1 MRKLKKKTII
11 KYLLTYPIFITLAHI
26 GPNNHLIK
34 LPDRIL
40 QSNSTGPEPNKLF
53 RCDPKTE
60 FPCNGTETCILKSW
74 ICDGR
79 VSKNI
84 CIINYFLH

>member
-1 MRKLKKKTII
+1 MKKRINKTSI
-11 KYLLTYPIFITLAHI
+11 LLVR
-26 GPNNHLIK
+26 

-40 QSNSTGPEPNKLF
+40 DMSNSTSEPNENF
-53 RCDPKTE
+53 HCDPKTE

-79 VSKNI
+79 VST
-84 CIINYFLH
+84 FLKRYLVIYLFS

>member
-1 MRKLKKKTII
+1 MFISLTPFQITNKTSI
-11 KYLLTYPIFITLAHI
+11 LLVR
-26 GPNNHLIK
+26 

-40 QSNSTGPEPNKLF
+40 DMSNSTSEPNENF
-53 RCDPKTE
+53 HCDTKTE

-79 VSKNI
+79 VSI
-84 CIINYFLH
+84 S